1 MKLLQMNHVKKSF
14 NDETLHVLK
23 DISLSV
29 EKGEVV
35 AIIGPSGSGK
45 STLLRCATLLTE
57 MDSGELIY
65 GDIQAVHNDADG
77 KAVYADKGE
86 LRRYGKSS
94 ASCSRASTCFPTI
107 RC

>member
-35 AIIGPSGSGK
+35 AIIGPLS
-45 STLLRCATLLTE
+45 
-57 MDSGELIY
+57 LIH
-65 GDIQAVHNDADG
+65 IS
-77 KAVYADKGE
+77 E
-86 LRRYGKSS
+86 
-94 ASCSRASTCFPTI
+94 PT
-107 RC
+107 RH

>member
-29 EKGEVV
+29 EKGEVS
-35 AIIGPSGSGK
+35 PSSVPPAAV
-45 STLLRCATLLTE
+45 SPRCCA
-57 MDSGELIY
+57 
-65 GDIQAVHNDADG
+65 A
-77 KAVYADKGE
+77 
-86 LRRYGKSS
+86 
-94 ASCSRASTCFPTI
+94 P